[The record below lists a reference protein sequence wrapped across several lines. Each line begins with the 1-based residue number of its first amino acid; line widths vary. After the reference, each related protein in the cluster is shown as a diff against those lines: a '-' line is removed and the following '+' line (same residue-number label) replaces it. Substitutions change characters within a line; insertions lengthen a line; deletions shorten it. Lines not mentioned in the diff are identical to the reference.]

1 YLRRMAGMRVLING
15 KVTYVIGRITM
26 DQIVIAL
33 DQAYPIGTEV
43 TLIGRDGDNEIT
55 VEEFADYANTIPHEI
70 LTSFGPRLPR
80 IYKK

>member
-1 YLRRMAGMRVLING
+1 
-15 KVTYVIGRITM
+15 
-26 DQIVIAL
+26 
-33 DQAYPIGTEV
+33 V